1 MAVSVAPI
9 RDTKWLT
16 LEVCREF
23 QRGTCSR
30 PDTECKFAHPSKSC
44 QVENGRVIACFDS
57 LKGRCSRENCKYLH
71 PPPHLKTQL
80 EINGRNNLIQQ
91 KNMAMLAQQMQLA
104 NAMIPGTQL
113 QPMPMFSM
121 APSLATN
128 ATAAFNPYLGPVS
141 PGLVQTEIL
150 PTTQV
155 LVAGNPGVAMP
166 PSAAQ
171 KLMRTDRLE
180 AASYNQAAAVRA
192 SPRCPT
198 NDLNPELEGAPS
210 LWVRGSSVSMPAQS
224 WASPEQRLPV
234 VPNYVWWFYDVD
246 SYPLGSE
253 LRPANSFH
261 LGHQAGLD
269 PRSQKRKVC
278 REYQRGNCNRGENEC
293 RFAHPSE
300 SAMIDTNDNTVTVC
314 MDYIKGRCSREKCK
328 YFHPPAHLQA
338 KIKAAQYQVNQAA
351 AAQAAATAAAMT
363 QSAVKSLKRN
373 LEATFDL
380 GIPQTILP
388 PLPKRPALEKTNGA
402 TGMFNTGFF
411 QYQQALANMQLQQ
424 QAAFFPPGSILCMTP
439 AASVVPMV
447 HGTAPANVSAAATS
461 ATSVPFAATA
471 TANQIPIISA
481 DHLSSHKYVT
491 QL

>member
-113 QPMPMFSM
+113 QPVPMFSM

-128 ATAAFNPYLGPVS
+128 AAAFNPYLGPVS
-141 PGLVQTEIL
+141 PGLLPAEIL
-150 PTTQV
+150 PTAPV

-166 PSAAQ
+166 SAAAAAAQ

-180 AASYNQAAAVRA
+180 
-192 SPRCPT
+192 
-198 NDLNPELEGAPS
+198 
-210 LWVRGSSVSMPAQS
+210 
-224 WASPEQRLPV
+224 
-234 VPNYVWWFYDVD
+234 
-246 SYPLGSE
+246 
-253 LRPANSFH
+253 
-261 LGHQAGLD
+261 
-269 PRSQKRKVC
+269 VC

-293 RFAHPSE
+293 RFAHPAE

-351 AAQAAATAAAMT
+351 AAQAAATAAAM
-363 QSAVKSLKRN
+363 
-373 LEATFDL
+373 
-380 GIPQTILP
+380 GIPQTVLP

-447 HGTAPANVSAAATS
+447 HGTAPATVSAAATS